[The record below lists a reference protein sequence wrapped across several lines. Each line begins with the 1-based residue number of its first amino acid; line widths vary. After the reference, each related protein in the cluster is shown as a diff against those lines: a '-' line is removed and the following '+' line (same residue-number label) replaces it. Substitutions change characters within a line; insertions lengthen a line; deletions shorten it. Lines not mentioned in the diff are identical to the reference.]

1 MYLMKKNCIGLA
13 AGLDVRILIYLIADR
28 DRLDTTH
35 ADTCGPPAAGR
46 LRGRARARPA
56 LDEVFE
62 RAGRRRAWRAA
73 EWRCDRSPSAL

>member
-1 MYLMKKNCIGLA
+1 MPMITTFFLNATDLTRLTCAACGL
-13 AGLDVRILIYLIADR
+13 
-28 DRLDTTH
+28 
-35 ADTCGPPAAGR
+35 R
-46 LRGRARARPA
+46 LRAAARARPA